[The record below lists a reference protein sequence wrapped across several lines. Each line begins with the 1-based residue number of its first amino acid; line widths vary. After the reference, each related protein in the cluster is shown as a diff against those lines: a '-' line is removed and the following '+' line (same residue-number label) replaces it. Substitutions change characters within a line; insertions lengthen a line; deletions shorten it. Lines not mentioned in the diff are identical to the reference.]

1 MFFDSKKNIRVE
13 TMEALTE
20 EDTKEAI
27 EEDMDEEEDMV
38 VVEAYHLPTLI
49 VVK

>member
-1 MFFDSKKNIRVE
+1 MLSGSRKNKRVE
-13 TMEALTE
+13 IAEDLTE
-20 EDTKEAI
+20 EDTKEAR
-27 EEDMDEEEDMV
+27 EEDMDKEEDMV